1 MVADYVSS
9 SVSELVVRTSDGQI
23 VTSSKE
29 RIQQVTRRRQMR
41 KAVVA
46 GAAVGST
53 TLASITLVV
62 PDYSQPAAALV
73 VGGMRRPGRP
83 GRARRPAPAWV
94 FGGMRRPG
102 RPGRTRSPH
111 PGARLERLQGTHGS
125 SGEIAGRS
133 DCRSGL
139 LSAFEQTPRHRTRNT
154 NQGIPL
160 ALLLR
165 DRTEEQQFGSRTPSR
180 CMDLPVLDHGLIP
193 GHSQLYRRFQPGAP
207 PSSSSAAVAS
217 VGIRILGGSVRTRR
231 LE

>member
-73 VGGMRRPGRP
+73 
-83 GRARRPAPAWV
+83 

-154 NQGIPL
+154 NQGIPEP
-160 ALLLR
+160 LLLR

>member
-62 PDYSQPAAALV
+62 PDYSQPAAAL
-73 VGGMRRPGRP
+73 
-83 GRARRPAPAWV
+83 V

>member
-62 PDYSQPAAALV
+62 PDYSQPAAAL
-73 VGGMRRPGRP
+73 
-83 GRARRPAPAWV
+83 A

-111 PGARLERLQGTHGS
+111 PGARLERLQRTHGS
-125 SGEIAGRS
+125 SGEIAGRP

-193 GHSQLYRRFQPGAP
+193 GHRQLYRRFQPGAP
-207 PSSSSAAVAS
+207 PSSSSASVAS

-231 LE
+231 LK